1 MMLAETSAIT
11 SLCRW
16 LVRGVGGDPD
26 GSDLFNEMSVVK
38 TVHRGLSS
46 RHRPSRPLLPG
57 AVLQPG
63 QAHSRREHVL
73 GRPGGLEVQ
82 LTGEDLVVPALPVGL
97 QVGVPRVSLVLP
109 VQDVVYDL
117 TEHIEEWR
125 HDVVDKTDLGLRN
138 LCAVSVTQR
147 RDVQPQLSLLVALLE
162 ELLHAPGGPLLVE
175 LPALGRVGHV
185 HSVEQETHDLRLLDY
200 GGVPL
205 EGAGH
210 HDQPPVLQL
219 LPLLEGLAE
228 TML

>member
-82 LTGEDLVVPALPVGL
+82 LTGEDLVVPALP
-97 QVGVPRVSLVLP
+97 
-109 VQDVVYDL
+109 
-117 TEHIEEWR
+117 
-125 HDVVDKTDLGLRN
+125 
-138 LCAVSVTQR
+138 
-147 RDVQPQLSLLVALLE
+147 E

-200 GGVPL
+200 GCVPL